1 MRHQLITAAL
11 LAGLVCLPACLES
24 SDDGSGVGP
33 PVGLEMTA
41 QELAFAQQLFD
52 GINQQ
57 RVNAGLSPLI
67 LDDTA
72 TQVAFDHS
80 ADMQTRFFFDH
91 VNPDG
96 LTPFDRMAAAGMSY
110 SWAGENIA
118 KGMGT
123 PGIIVA
129 GWMAST
135 GHRNNILNPNYTH
148 TGMGVRLRP
157 GDGWYTQVF
166 FSP

>member
-1 MRHQLITAAL
+1 MTAA
-11 LAGLVCLPACLES
+11 
-24 SDDGSGVGP
+24 
-33 PVGLEMTA
+33 
-41 QELAFAQQLFD
+41 ELAFAQQLFD
-52 GINQQ
+52 SLNQQ
-57 RVNAGLSPLI
+57 RVNAGLNPLI

-80 ADMQTRFFFDH
+80 LDMQVRSFFDH

-96 LTPFDRMAAAGMSY
+96 LSPFDRMAAAGMTYSY
-110 SWAGENIA
+110 AGENIA

-129 GWMAST
+129 GWMASPS
-135 GHRNNILNPNYTH
+135 HRANILNPNYTH

-157 GDGWYTQVF
+157 ADGWYTQVF
-166 FSP
+166 FTP

>member
-110 SWAGENIA
+110 S
-118 KGMGT
+118 
-123 PGIIVA
+123 
-129 GWMAST
+129 
-135 GHRNNILNPNYTH
+135 NYTH